1 MKDFLNNPVSLGDYV
16 FFKTSGR
23 WPESY
28 LAQITSFTKSGIPK
42 VKLIRSNRPGKVETN
57 ERMLRSDFVVV
68 TNQMR
73 PEELT

>member
-1 MKDFLNNPVSLGDYV
+1 MKDFLNNPVSIGDYV

-42 VKLIRSNRPGKVETN
+42 VKLLRSNRPGRVPTE
-57 ERMLRSDFVVV
+57 ERMLKADFVVV
-68 TNQMR
+68 TNQICS
-73 PEELT
+73 EELA